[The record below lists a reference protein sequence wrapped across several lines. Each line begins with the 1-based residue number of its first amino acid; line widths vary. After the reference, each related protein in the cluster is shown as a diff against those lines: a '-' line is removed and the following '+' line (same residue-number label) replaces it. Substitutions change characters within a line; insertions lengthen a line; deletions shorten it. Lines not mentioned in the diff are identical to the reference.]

1 MREARRKARAHFRS
15 GAASCSPLADDR
27 SGLEARAI
35 VIDEASSH
43 RPRRGLEVLDLF
55 LSRETEG
62 SPEARLL
69 RSAGLAG
76 TAACVFEAASAA
88 ARESGFFAS
97 SLMGFRE
104 VQESLACLYTGAEA
118 LRLGACR
125 VCSLL
130 ERGERGGGEAESLRL
145 HAKARALAR
154 DARAVALKLLGEAW
168 VRENLPG
175 DGSPEA
181 EERIEK

>member
-1 MREARRKARAHFRS
+1 MREVRRKARAHFRS
-15 GAASCSPLADDR
+15 GAASGSPFADDR
-27 SGLEARAI
+27 SGLEARTM
-35 VIDEASSH
+35 VVDEASSH
-43 RPRRGLEVLDLF
+43 RPRRGLEILDRF

-62 SPEARLL
+62 SPETRLL

-88 ARESGFFAS
+88 ARERGFFAS

-104 VQESLACLYTGAEA
+104 VQESLAGLYTEAEA

-130 ERGERGGGEAESLRL
+130 ERGERDRGEAESLQL
-145 HAKARALAR
+145 QEKARALAR
-154 DARAVALKLLGEAW
+154 YARAVALKLLGEAW
-168 VRENLPG
+168 VSENLPG
-175 DGSPEA
+175 DGSPDA
-181 EERIEK
+181 EERIET

>member
-1 MREARRKARAHFRS
+1 MKEVRRKARAHFRS
-15 GAASCSPLADDR
+15 GASSGSPFANDR
-27 SGLEARAI
+27 PGLEARAM
-35 VIDEASSH
+35 VVDEASSH
-43 RPRRGLEVLDLF
+43 RPKRGLEILDRL

-88 ARESGFFAS
+88 ARERGFFAS
-97 SLMGFRE
+97 SLMGFRA
-104 VQESLACLYTGAEA
+104 VQESLAGLYAGTEA

-130 ERGERGGGEAESLRL
+130 ERGERERGEAESLPL
-145 HAKARALAR
+145 HAKALALAREARALA
-154 DARAVALKLLGEAW
+154 LEMLGEAW
-168 VRENLPG
+168 VSENLPG
-175 DGSPEA
+175 DGSPDA
-181 EERIEK
+181 EERIER